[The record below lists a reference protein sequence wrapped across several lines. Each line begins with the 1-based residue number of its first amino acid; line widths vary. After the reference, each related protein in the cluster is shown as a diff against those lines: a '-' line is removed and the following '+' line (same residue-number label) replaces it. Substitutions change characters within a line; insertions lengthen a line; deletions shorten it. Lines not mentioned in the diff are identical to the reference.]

1 MSIDMYLGQA
11 RSQAASVK
19 SVCNQLSQ
27 GYRSL
32 LQSNQQFIGT
42 VELSSKAYDSA
53 KAFFSAVI
61 QPLVQG
67 AEVGAEMTAEACQ
80 KFVDQYTSE
89 VDSIDLKSDQLER
102 RIQQVNQSIQNMQ
115 HINNNLPSLPLGTNP
130 LKQINQRIIESLET
144 TKRDLEKKLEK
155 LLAFNASSPAIF
167 SEVNAFYGTLAQG
180 LQQANT
186 SFNPSTGT
194 FSIPKGKALDWTK
207 SVNERFVKNEID
219 KLMKKTKLTKDDL
232 VKLIQIAEQN
242 PNQEM
247 PKSFWDIVSKSWNDI
262 SENVKDGTPL
272 DFAALMLETSGNVTL
287 KLGGWYNYI
296 TGIKGTNFVIVN
308 PRVAAVTS
316 KMFSQGNLLI
326 GGAKYGLPA
335 LGGVL
340 DFVGQVSEGE
350 DVGDAAVKAVAHVG
364 IGLASGKAGAAV
376 GAAIGTAI
384 PIPVVGTVAG
394 AVVGFA
400 AGVVI
405 GAVGSWAFDSLY
417 DNKEKIWEGAKE
429 LGGSIKNG
437 VEKIGENIGQA
448 VGGFFGNLGSA
459 FG

>member
-27 GYRSL
+27 GYSSL

-42 VELSSKAYDSA
+42 GELSSKAYDSA

-102 RIQQVNQSIQNMQ
+102 RIQQVNQSIQNIQ
-115 HINNNLPSLPLGTNP
+115 HINNSLPSLPLGTNP

-155 LLAFNASSPAIF
+155 LLAFNATSPAIF

-194 FSIPKGKALDWTK
+194 FTLPQNLSWRNT
-207 SVNERFVKNEID
+207 VNEKWKVYQDKKRKN
-219 KLMKKTKLTKDDL
+219 
-232 VKLIQIAEQN
+232 
-242 PNQEM
+242 
-247 PKSFWDIVSKSWNDI
+247 
-262 SENVKDGTPL
+262 
-272 DFAALMLETSGNVTL
+272 
-287 KLGGWYNYI
+287 
-296 TGIKGTNFVIVN
+296 
-308 PRVAAVTS
+308 
-316 KMFSQGNLLI
+316 
-326 GGAKYGLPA
+326 
-335 LGGVL
+335 
-340 DFVGQVSEGE
+340 
-350 DVGDAAVKAVAHVG
+350 
-364 IGLASGKAGAAV
+364 
-376 GAAIGTAI
+376 
-384 PIPVVGTVAG
+384 
-394 AVVGFA
+394 
-400 AGVVI
+400 
-405 GAVGSWAFDSLY
+405 
-417 DNKEKIWEGAKE
+417 AKE
-429 LGGSIKNG
+429 LENFSDYTIIKISTTEVSEYYQLSKAGNTPEENARISALYNKMVLEGKIIGGQSYQLVI
-437 VEKIGENIGQA
+437 I
-448 VGGFFGNLGSA
+448 
-459 FG
+459 